1 MQKQQPLNRLA
12 WCGPSLVYLQ
22 VLLQQGMYLLEMEL
36 LQFLLPSTM
45 QEFKPGQFQLSPVL
59 L

>member
-1 MQKQQPLNRLA
+1 
-12 WCGPSLVYLQ
+12 
-22 VLLQQGMYLLEMEL
+22 MYLLEMEL